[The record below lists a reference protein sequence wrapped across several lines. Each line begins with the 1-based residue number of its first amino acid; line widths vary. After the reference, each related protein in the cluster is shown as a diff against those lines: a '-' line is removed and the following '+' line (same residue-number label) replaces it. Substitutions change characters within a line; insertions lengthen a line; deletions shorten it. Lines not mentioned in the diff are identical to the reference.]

1 MADKNI
7 FYLKEVFPEADKIFS
22 SKYSSVEQIKDEC
35 LFVLDTNILFVPFD
49 TSEKSLK
56 AIGEIFKSLKKKNR
70 LFLPAR
76 VAREFAKNRGK
87 NIGNLFLKIRQKKN
101 GLNSGNFKIE
111 DYPLLENNNEFI
123 QLKDKFKAINK
134 LISESRQIFNNIENH
149 ILSWNW
155 DDPVSNIYSEIFT
168 PEIVIEMKKEP
179 EELKKDLKFRIEHK
193 IPPGFKDSGKL
204 DDGVGDLIV
213 WQTVLEIGKEN
224 DKNVILVSDDQK
236 NDWFYKQDKM
246 GVYPRFE
253 LFDEFRRFTNGNS
266 IAIINFPQLLEMFDA
281 AEDIVVEVEKSI
293 RAVKM
298 ISDIE
303 SIESLRLRIHL
314 GLMKFIQT
322 KMDTGAIPKDKRFG
336 NVVAKS
342 NYLLEKGFFSI
353 YFHNLLVEFYRIS
366 DLAAKNKFNFKS
378 HHFNMGKEVLDIV
391 VAQNNE
397 LLYGKDTK

>member
-22 SKYSSVEQIKDEC
+22 SKYSSVEQIKDDC

-56 AIGEIFKSLKKKNR
+56 AVGEIFKSLKKNNR

-87 NIGNLFLKIRQKKN
+87 NIGKLFLKIRQKKD

-123 QLKDKFKAINK
+123 QLKDKFRAINK

-168 PEIVIEMKKEP
+168 PEIVIEMKKKP
-179 EELKKDLKFRIEHK
+179 EELKKDLKFRIEHE

-213 WQTVLEIGKEN
+213 WQTVLEIAKE
-224 DKNVILVSDDQK
+224 KNKNIILVSNDQK
-236 NDWFYKQDKM
+236 NDWFYKQHKM
-246 GVYPRFE
+246 GLYPRFE
-253 LFDEFRRFTNGNS
+253 LFDEFRRFTDGKS
-266 IAIINFPQLLEMFDA
+266 IAIINFIKLLKIFNAPKEIVDEI
-281 AEDIVVEVEKSI
+281 EDSYVEGQKRLQVIFEILLLHGKIEVEI
-293 RAVKM
+293 RKLLFEHLSEDEM
-298 ISDIE
+298 SNEIRKTTDLLRMSDF
-303 SIESLRLRIHL
+303 L
-314 GLMKFIQT
+314 
-322 KMDTGAIPKDKRFG
+322 
-336 NVVAKS
+336 
-342 NYLLEKGFFSI
+342 
-353 YFHNLLVEFYRIS
+353 
-366 DLAAKNKFNFKS
+366 
-378 HHFNMGKEVLDIV
+378 
-391 VAQNNE
+391 
-397 LLYGKDTK
+397 